1 MAVSILYKNPTTAT
15 DVAPVVSGTLPLWD
29 SVTAQVIASADG
41 DTTATITHNLAMTA
55 ADLTA
60 GRPEV
65 YVTQLIS
72 QALTALSAWA
82 VTTIAA
88 NTVVLTKLAST
99 GSGNASPQ
107 IQVTIKRP
115 HSIGR

>member
-1 MAVSILYKNPTTAT
+1 MAVTINYMNPVTGAGTP
-15 DVAPVVSGTLPLWD
+15 PVITGSLPQWD
-29 SVTAQVIASADG
+29 SVTAQIIATADG
-41 DTTATITHNLAMTA
+41 DTVATVTHNLALTA

-60 GRPEV
+60 GRPDIS
-65 YVTQLIS
+65 VTQLIS

-88 NTVVLTKLAST
+88 NSIVLTKLTST

-107 IQVTIKRP
+107 VQVTVKRP